1 MPDINL
7 PNGIVNVKW
16 QQDRE
21 SPGGQSNNQD
31 APADKVVE
39 SYEENSLS
47 VSDKVTV
54 LGIPIDLMTIQVQST
69 IAGLVAEV
77 ENLKVRL
84 KRYERTRGSKNYGEE
99 KHYLHSESFTRELEK
114 LLGSPPPSGYVREL
128 VLIVVRTYED
138 IRQSSGLLSAN
149 ETLAEVATR
158 IGESDLGATPI
169 GLIGGPTVA
178 ALLTRPAEVVAGPI
192 QDSGNMPTTA
202 DTVRGVIELEPYSVG
217 GLDMNL
223 RFRVS
228 SVPIVTGQS
237 SEQLIGQADHLLRS

>member
-16 QQDRE
+16 QEEKE
-21 SPGGQSNNQD
+21 SPDGKPKNRE
-31 APADKVVE
+31 APSEKVAE
-39 SYEENSLS
+39 SYEENSGS
-47 VSDKVTV
+47 VSDKITV

-69 IAGLVAEV
+69 IAGLVSEV

-84 KRYERTRGSKNYGEE
+84 KRYERGRSGEE
-99 KHYLHSESFTRELEK
+99 QGNENQYLHSESFTRELEK
-114 LLGSPPPSGYVREL
+114 LLLAPPTPGYVREL

-158 IGESDLGATPI
+158 IGEADLGAAPT

-178 ALLTRPAEVVAGPI
+178 ALLTRPAQVFEGPLKESE
-192 QDSGNMPTTA
+192 DGPTTA
-202 DTVRGVIELEPYSVG
+202 EIVRGIIESEPYSVA

-223 RFRVS
+223 RFRVA
-228 SVPIVTGQS
+228 SVPVKTGQS
-237 SEQLIGQADHLLRS
+237 PEQAIGQADHLLRS